1 MYKKNT
7 GPTKFISLVKRV
19 PEYFL
24 ITLGGIVGLSM
35 SLYIIIHLF
44 STAVNL

>member
-1 MYKKNT
+1 MYKKNAT
-7 GPTKFISLVKRV
+7 PTKFISMVKGV

-44 STAVNL
+44 STAVSL

>member
-7 GPTKFISLVKRV
+7 SPTKFISMVKRA

-35 SLYIIIHLF
+35 SIYIIIHLF
-44 STAVNL
+44 STAVSL

>member
-7 GPTKFISLVKRV
+7 FPTKFIQMVKGV

-24 ITLGGIVGLSM
+24 ITLGGIAGLIM
-35 SLYIIIHLF
+35 SFYIIIHMF
-44 STAVNL
+44 STAASL